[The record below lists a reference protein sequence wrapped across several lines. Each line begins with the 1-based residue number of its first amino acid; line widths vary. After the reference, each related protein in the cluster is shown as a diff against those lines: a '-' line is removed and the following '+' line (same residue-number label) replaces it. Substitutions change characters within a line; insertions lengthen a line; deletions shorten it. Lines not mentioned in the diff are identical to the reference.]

1 MTVRTLNPD
10 EKPYF
15 IWWDQDV
22 TVEDVQKAIAS
33 DNLYIRVT
41 YMSYILND
49 ADFEDIW
56 KFMTLKDIQENFW
69 RIRWRTAWLRDHWR
83 QLLTLLGFP
92 PEDCA
97 DPIAARILN

>member
-1 MTVRTLNPD
+1 MAARTLSLN

-22 TVEDVQKAIAS
+22 TVADVHRAITS
-33 DNLYIRVT
+33 DNLYVRVT
-41 YMSYILND
+41 YMSYVLND

-56 KFMTLKDIQENFW
+56 KFVTLKDVQENFW
-69 RIRWRTAWLRDHWR
+69 RIRWRTLWLRDHWR
-83 QLLTLLGFP
+83 QLLTFLDFP

-97 DPIAARILN
+97 NPIAARILN